1 MPYQPALI
9 SYLGESFGDM
19 TTDFTRKRE
28 VLGLCRREGLV
39 V

>member
-19 TTDFTRKRE
+19 TTDFTRKHE